1 MTNPSPPLQV
11 VVPHYA
17 KNVHIRNWSLGRHIS
32 VLCFVSATGRSVPPS
47 IVVEGKGVK
56 AAWMESYPEALW
68 GWDKAGYLA
77 EGPFYSS
84 ILKWLELSEPE
95 GGRVD
100 NPRLLFMDSYRSHID
115 PAVLELLRAHNVRVV
130 TFHPHTTHLFCVLD
144 TAVFAIFKRV
154 LKDFF
159 EDETLEITMLNV
171 GGFIKRAWA
180 AASVITVDSVT
191 GAQSS
196 AATKGFV
203 SAGLVPFDRKIIEGV
218 VEGKHAAIAKLFQ
231 EQKAKTAASGVAMSP
246 AAKSIRLTK
255 EEKDAI
261 IADFEKQH
269 LQVKGHA
276 VTPYDATKNRPR
288 KMLSEVATGSEY
300 IAKAK
305 AAEQAKADEV
315 DAKEARKV
323 AREAKSAQK
332 KLDDAAKAAQ
342 RVAKEKVRADKKA
355 AVAAKVAAKQAT
367 KATPPK
373 KAAVAGAPKRA
384 RDAPEDVY
392 GRIYTKTRG
401 R

>member
-1 MTNPSPPLQV
+1 M

-17 KNVHIRNWSLGRHIS
+17 KNVHIRSWSLGRHIS

-84 ILKWLELSEPE
+84 IVKWLELSEPE

-100 NPRLLFMDSYRSHID
+100 NPRLLYMDGYRSHLD
-115 PAVLELLRAHNVRVV
+115 PAVLSLLRAHNVRVV

-159 EDETLEITMLNV
+159 EDETLDITMFNV
-171 GGFIKRAWA
+171 GGFIKKAWA
-180 AASVITVDSVT
+180 AASIITVDSVT
-191 GAQSS
+191 GAHSS
-196 AATKGFV
+196 AATKGFA

-218 VEGKHAAIAKLFQ
+218 VEGKHAVIAKLFQ

-246 AAKSIRLTK
+246 AAKSIRLTQ
-255 EEKDAI
+255 EEKSKI
-261 IADFEKQH
+261 IADFELQH

-276 VTPYDATKNRPR
+276 VTPYDATKHRPR
-288 KMLSEVATGSEY
+288 KLLSEVATGSEY

-305 AAEQAKADEV
+305 AAQQAKEDEV
-315 DAKEARKV
+315 EAKEERKV
-323 AREAKSAQK
+323 AREAKAAQRK
-332 KLDDAAKAAQ
+332 IDDAAKAVL
-342 RVAKEKVRADKKA
+342 RVQKEKDRAAKKAADATKAAAKLAAKAKPAKKA
-355 AVAAKVAAKQAT
+355 AVAA
-367 KATPPK
+367 
-373 KAAVAGAPKRA
+373 APKRA
-384 RDAPEDVY
+384 RDAQEDTY
-392 GRIYTKTRG
+392 GRKYAKTRA